1 MTQEARRDA
10 GESASPAPDFTPV
23 PLRYRHDGLTPAR
36 QVAYIRALAECGC
49 VRDACRRVG
58 ISPEAVY
65 ELARR
70 PDGQSFRVAW
80 EIALDIAVRRVSDEA
95 FSRCING
102 VAVPHYY
109 KGELVGEHRRYDE
122 RLTMFILRYRDPQR
136 YGRYLDR
143 QEPGGHRE
151 EQPLKLGEALAWVE
165 QDARRDAAGR
175 PRQVV
180 SDLQGIEERQEA
192 REEGESRGPPDR
204 ANLFRWG
211 RPPRDPA
218 DEGAEDEAE
227 DAGGGGDEAL
237 APDIA
242 STSSTSGS
250 SANRAARRR
259 AASKARKR

>member
-1 MTQEARRDA
+1 MSQQPRRDA
-10 GESASPAPDFTPV
+10 GESASSVPDFTPV
-23 PLRYRHDGLTPAR
+23 SLRYRHDGLTPAR

-49 VRDACRRVG
+49 VREACRRVG
-58 ISPEAVY
+58 VSPEAVY

-80 EIALDIAVRRVSDEA
+80 ELALDIAVRRLSDEA

-122 RLTMFILRYRDPQR
+122 RLTMFILRYRDPRR
-136 YGRYLDR
+136 YGKHLDR
-143 QEPGGHRE
+143 LEPGGHCE
-151 EQPLKLGEALAWVE
+151 EQPLKLGDALAWVE

-180 SDLQGIEERQEA
+180 SDLQRLEEREEE
-192 REEGESRGPPDR
+192 REEGAREAPDR

-211 RPPRDPA
+211 RPRRDPI
-218 DEGAEDEAE
+218 DEEDDPDGAGEDV
-227 DAGGGGDEAL
+227 L
-237 APDIA
+237 APDVA
-242 STSSTSGS
+242 STSSTSAPFG
-250 SANRAARRR
+250 NRAARRR

>member
-1 MTQEARRDA
+1 MAQHQRRDA
-10 GESASPAPDFTPV
+10 GESASSVPDFEPV

-49 VRDACRRVG
+49 VREACRRVG

-70 PDGQSFRVAW
+70 PDGQSFRLAW
-80 EIALDIAVRRVSDEA
+80 EIALDIAVRRISDEA

-122 RLTMFILRYRDPQR
+122 RLTMFILRYRDPLR
-136 YGRYLDR
+136 YGKHIDR
-143 QEPGGHRE
+143 LYPGGNRE
-151 EQPLKLGEALAWVE
+151 EQPLKLGDALAWVE

-180 SDLQGIEERQEA
+180 SDLDGVEERVRA
-192 REEGESRGPPDR
+192 REEEEEVRPSPER

-211 RPPRDPA
+211 RPPRDPVE
-218 DEGAEDEAE
+218 DDGEDEE
-227 DAGGGGDEAL
+227 DEVF
-237 APDIA
+237 APDGA
-242 STSSTSGS
+242 STSSTS
-250 SANRAARRR
+250 APLRNRAARRR